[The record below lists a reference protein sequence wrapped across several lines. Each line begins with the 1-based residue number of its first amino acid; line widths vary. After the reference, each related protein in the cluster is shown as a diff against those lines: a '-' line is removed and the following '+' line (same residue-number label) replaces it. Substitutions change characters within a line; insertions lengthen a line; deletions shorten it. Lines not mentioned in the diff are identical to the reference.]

1 MNRLPEQDDELGWR
15 ERLRAAAPMPAR
27 TPDLWPG
34 IAARLPAQAPYAQS
48 PAHSVPAA
56 ALRSVRTVPRRRRRS
71 LALSLLASASL
82 LAVVLL
88 GVPVKPLSGPAPA
101 PMANAHPLDTLLLR
115 EAEALEREYAAA
127 FAQFEGAPLPA
138 ALKPGLQALDQE
150 GRRLHAALAE
160 HPRQARLLD
169 ELRRLH
175 QRRLDLLLRGIERH
189 A

>member
-1 MNRLPEQDDELGWR
+1 MNRLPEHDDELGWK
-15 ERLRAAAPMPAR
+15 EHLRSAAPMPAR

-34 IAARLPAQAPYAQS
+34 IAARLPAQTLDAQS
-48 PAHSVPAA
+48 PAHGVPAA
-56 ALRSVRTVPRRRRRS
+56 ALRSVRTAPRRRRQG
-71 LALSLLASASL
+71 LTLSLLASACL
-82 LAVVLL
+82 LAVVVL
-88 GVPVKPLSGPAPA
+88 GVPVKPLSGPAPG

-150 GRRLHAALAE
+150 GRRLHATLAE